1 MKWQGGVLLCLSRLR
16 IWCCH
21 CSGLGC
27 CCGAGLIP
35 VLGTSTCHRHGQ
47 KRRRRRT
54 GELKWHSRK
63 YLTPKK
69 QFWRN
74 REKNRHKKT
83 NDNITHMYPTL
94 SVITLNVNRFSTP
107 IKWLKL
113 IKSNFSKNDSILC
126 RLPETHI
133 SFKVT
138 NRSKGIEWVK
148 INYVNGKRKLEYL
161 Y

>member
-1 MKWQGGVLLCLSRLR
+1 MAS
-16 IWCCH
+16 I
-21 CSGLGC
+21 
-27 CCGAGLIP
+27 
-35 VLGTSTCHRHGQ
+35 
-47 KRRRRRT
+47 
-54 GELKWHSRK
+54 
-63 YLTPKK
+63 
-69 QFWRN
+69 N
-74 REKNRHKKT
+74 
-83 NDNITHMYPTL
+83 PTL